1 MPEGTVRYHVHQARS
16 ALRARLDGRYA
27 PEIGR

>member
-27 PEIGR
+27 SEIG